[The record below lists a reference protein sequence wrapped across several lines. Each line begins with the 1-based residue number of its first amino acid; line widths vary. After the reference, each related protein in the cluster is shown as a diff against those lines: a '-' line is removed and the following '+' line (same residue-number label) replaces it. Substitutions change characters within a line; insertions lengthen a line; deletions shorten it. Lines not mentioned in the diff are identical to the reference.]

1 MTIVHGIHLGVR
13 IADMIEQESRERYP
27 LETGGILIGR
37 IEGDRAIVALAVG
50 PGPNAIH
57 EPTKFLRDGD
67 YAQQQLD
74 EYINT
79 SEGSD
84 DYIGEWHSHPLPVGP
99 SMRDRESMSWIST
112 RPSYNQ
118 AEPILILCQR
128 IRVDQWALRGYR
140 WHQARLRFVP
150 VIIEGA

>member
-1 MTIVHGIHLGVR
+1 MTIVHGIYLGAVV
-13 IADMIEQESRERYP
+13 ADTIEQESRERYP

-37 IEGDRAIVALAVG
+37 IEGDRVIVAHAIG

-57 EPTKFLRDGD
+57 EPAKFLRDGD

-74 EYINT
+74 EYVNV
-79 SEGSD
+79 SEGIY

-112 RPSYNQ
+112 RSAYNQ
-118 AEPILILCQR
+118 EEPILILCQR
-128 IRVDQWALRGYR
+128 IQLHQWALRGYR
-140 WHQARLRFVP
+140 WHRARLRFVP
-150 VIIEGA
+150 VIKGA